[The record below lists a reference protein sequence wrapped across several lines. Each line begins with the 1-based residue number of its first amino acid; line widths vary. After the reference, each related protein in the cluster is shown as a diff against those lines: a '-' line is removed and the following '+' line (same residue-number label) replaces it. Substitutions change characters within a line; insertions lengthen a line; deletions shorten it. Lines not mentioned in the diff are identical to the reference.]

1 MVLWQLC
8 TLEHLRTSSFG
19 YPPPRHGLQLL
30 FWFANDCVTSDSHI
44 TMKLQSHL
52 QPEEGDFG
60 FHVFGNVEE
69 LLPALSKAKKRKK
82 QLVYFVVG
90 NLNADRYAAA
100 ASLPPYVRENYNTFG
115 GYDSNNT
122 DRIIISYQRTSQQ
135 VEAVYVTEHDDADL
149 GMFRHD
155 GTFQV
160 SAELIRALQ
169 NPQLDLSAFLT
180 QMGYYGDVE
189 VMAGSAQVDPLVLSM
204 MQNDPVG
211 FFTEAFSRQMQLD
224 VEPFGCRPFPE
235 CDAAAGD
242 RAAQCG
248 ALQRR
253 NRKPK
258 ASRKARP
265 SRQTQL
271 PLPWEPCGRSYGW
284 EPIES
289 FYPGYYR
296 DDKKGPGGGGISFW
310 KMLLGIGALYVA
322 FKCLRWWL
330 SSSSKDEWNKTV
342 LKIFPRKSPRYP
354 GTHVML
360 DYVY

>member
-44 TMKLQSHL
+44 TMK
-52 QPEEGDFG
+52 PEEGDFG

-69 LLPALSKAKKRKK
+69 ED
-82 QLVYFVVG
+82 G
-90 NLNADRYAAA
+90 GRYAAA

-169 NPQLDLSAFLT
+169 NPQLDLNLVIINGREEMVRPRLLT
-180 QMGYYGDVE
+180 I
-189 VMAGSAQVDPLVLSM
+189 
-204 MQNDPVG
+204 
-211 FFTEAFSRQMQLD
+211 
-224 VEPFGCRPFPE
+224 
-235 CDAAAGD
+235 
-242 RAAQCG
+242 
-248 ALQRR
+248 
-253 NRKPK
+253 
-258 ASRKARP
+258 P
-265 SRQTQL
+265 S
-271 PLPWEPCGRSYGW
+271 
-284 EPIES
+284 
-289 FYPGYYR
+289 
-296 DDKKGPGGGGISFW
+296 
-310 KMLLGIGALYVA
+310 LL
-322 FKCLRWWL
+322 
-330 SSSSKDEWNKTV
+330 
-342 LKIFPRKSPRYP
+342 
-354 GTHVML
+354 
-360 DYVY
+360 